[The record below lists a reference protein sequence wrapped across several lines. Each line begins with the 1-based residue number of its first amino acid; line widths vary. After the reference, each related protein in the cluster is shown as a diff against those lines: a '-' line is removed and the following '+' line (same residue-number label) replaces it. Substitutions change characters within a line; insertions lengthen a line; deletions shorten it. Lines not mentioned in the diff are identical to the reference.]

1 MKLTVANLSS
11 SLLNVPAPFNVTLR
25 AGQQVVVALSDAQ
38 KAQADA
44 SEPIRRIV
52 RAKML
57 GLSPF
62 VEPPAKAQ
70 KPAPKVE
77 EPAPAPAPAEE
88 PAAEETAP
96 AEEPAA
102 DLDAADAPQATSTE
116 GEPEEAPAEEE
127 APKAASTKGG
137 KRKKKFSE

>member
-77 EPAPAPAPAEE
+77 EPAPAPAEE